1 MAEVGD
7 CKADV
12 GNRNAGRHLV
22 DWDYFERVAVGV
34 FHPEEGTLS
43 VLHVEERGA
52 DVGMAAVSQIGVQ
65 KVGVGRQGVRQALM
79 GRSDDDRRRRTR
91 RCDTTRET

>member
-1 MAEVGD
+1 M
-7 CKADV
+7 
-12 GNRNAGRHLV
+12 
-22 DWDYFERVAVGV
+22 

-65 KVGVGRQGVRQALM
+65 KVELDGKECAKH
-79 GRSDDDRRRRTR
+79 
-91 RCDTTRET
+91 